1 LGAGQTIEELGQQP
15 LDIGAQLG
23 GRAAT
28 AGANVGQS
36 LLQGGLSA
44 AQTQQRGAGFSP
56 TAGLYAGLA
65 NSPRLQTGFEKMFG
79 GIKFG
84 GQSNYFDNMGNEF
97 TSSGTPIYDY

>member
-1 LGAGQTIEELGQQP
+1 

-36 LLQGGLSA
+36 LLTGGMA
-44 AQTQQRGAGFSP
+44 AARTQQASAGYSP
-56 TAGLYAGLA
+56 EAGLLYGVA
-65 NSPRLQTGFEKMFG
+65 NSPRLQTSFRNLL
-79 GIKFG
+79 G
-84 GQSNYFDNMGNEF
+84 GQRNYFDNMGNEF